1 MNNSCNVMQDLFVP
15 YLDETCSDE
24 SRALLEQ
31 HLKECKSCRMALET
45 YQSPIPSVDVKE
57 NVQAEKPFKK
67 IRRKIR
73 FFIVAIVVLLILILP
88 VAVYQIYGHTHNFY
102 KADRVFLGLDDD
114 DFFNAS
120 KMNRLEER
128 ACSMYRTMYY
138 TLQSRN
144 GTAKTNAT
152 LSELVDES
160 NALDQVMCDYE
171 NAEIVYNEEFNTITV
186 IIPLILPHDD
196 VPTVFQLTGSRVG
209 CGRYSFT
216 EFMLYPK
223 NLFEENYMA
232 LNYANVIFDSLDSW
246 PFVGYMNWM
255 VESWKKY
262 DLPDNVAN
270 EPKNYS
276 DTGMKIPSGVYVY
289 TQDDGKEATFIVY
302 DDGTLMYELSR
313 EEVDNSDFPYMY
325 PAMID
330 YTYHTA
336 KPRPYFIVE
345 GDDGFDLII
354 RYEKTGI
361 RNTHT
366 IEFLEDGSL
375 RWRNRIFVKTD
386 DTPHVEQ

>member
-1 MNNSCNVMQDLFVP
+1 MNDSCNVMQDLFVP

-45 YQSPIPSVDVKE
+45 YQSPIPSFDVKE

-102 KADRVFLGLDDD
+102 KADQVFLGLDDN

-120 KMNRLEER
+120 KMNSLEER

-152 LSELVDES
+152 LFELVDES

-223 NLFEENYMA
+223 NLFEENYIA

-289 TQDDGKEATFIVY
+289 THDDAEEKITVY
-302 DDGTLMYELSR
+302 DNGTLMYELSQ
-313 EEVDNSDFPYMY
+313 EEIDNSGFPYMR
-325 PAMID
+325 PALLGYMRC
-330 YTYHTA
+330 TA
-336 KPRPYFIVE
+336 NPCQYFIVE
-345 GDDGFDLII
+345 GETGYDLII

-361 RNTHT
+361 RNMHT
-366 IEFLEDGSL
+366 IEFMEDGSL
-375 RWRNRIFVKTD
+375 RWRDCIFVKTD